1 MKNQEHKEVL
11 VWDWQTRVLH
21 WLNAFLVIG
30 LAVLALSFEIMEDMG
45 ISESTEEYI
54 KRIHAVTGYF
64 FAVTFTLRIIWGFVG
79 NEYARWSDMIP
90 CNRDTRNIIFAYIKW
105 YLSGFKKKPPI
116 VLGHNPLASLFYIPL
131 FIILA
136 SQIITGLALAGLEFD
151 YLPVSLFVG
160 NWGEGA
166 KEGLEEI
173 AEEIHEFGLL
183 FVIFF
188 FIAHMAGLVVHTIG
202 EKTGLFFSM
211 IHGKKRL
218 PKDIE

>member
-90 CNRDTRNIIFAYIKW
+90 CNRERWNIIFADIKW

-151 YLPVSLFVG
+151 YLPVKYLYQP
-160 NWGEGA
+160 
-166 KEGLEEI
+166 L
-173 AEEIHEFGLL
+173 
-183 FVIFF
+183 
-188 FIAHMAGLVVHTIG
+188 
-202 EKTGLFFSM
+202 
-211 IHGKKRL
+211 
-218 PKDIE
+218 